1 MSGVGWALVA
11 LVGCTRV
18 PYTHRPQDLAVPSSL
33 SAALGQ
39 TTYAAVR
46 ARDTRLSA
54 TDDARRVAEV
64 GAAVGRAARLAGAP
78 WEVTLFDRD
87 SVDFWC
93 LPGGYVGVHAGALPV
108 ARDEAGLAHALG
120 HAVAHAVSRHPAE
133 RLGQQLPL
141 FGGLTGLYASLD
153 PRTPLSSAARGA
165 LWGALG
171 VGDDGTVAPP
181 FARLQEEEADVVG
194 LLLAAGAGFP
204 PTLAGAFWDRLAER
218 ADDPRADTFR
228 ALHPA
233 DVDRRARLAAWL
245 PLAEK
250 KYARNQRPGDPT
262 VARW

>member
-1 MSGVGWALVA
+1 MRAGAVALVA
-11 LVGCTRV
+11 CVGCTRV

-39 TTYAAVR
+39 STYAAVR

-54 TDDARRVAEV
+54 TDDARRVAAV
-64 GAAVGRAARLAGAP
+64 GAAVGRAARLTGAA

-87 SVDFWC
+87 TLDLWC

-120 HAVAHAVSRHPAE
+120 HAVAHAVARHPAE
-133 RLGQQLPL
+133 RLGQQLAL
-141 FGGLTGLYASLD
+141 FGGLGGLYASLD
-153 PRTPLSSAARGA
+153 PRTPLPPATRGA

-171 VGDDGTVAPP
+171 VGDVGSVAPP
-181 FARLQEEEADVVG
+181 FARLQEEEADAIG
-194 LLLAAGAGFP
+194 LLLAAGAGYP
-204 PTLAGAFWDRLAER
+204 PAAAGAFWDGVAAR
-218 ADDPRADTFR
+218 ADDPRTRAFR

-250 KYARNQRPGDPT
+250 KYARNRRPDDPSA
-262 VARW
+262 ARW

>member
-1 MSGVGWALVA
+1 VRCAALALVG

-18 PYTHRPQDLAVPSSL
+18 PYTHRPQDLTVPSSL

-46 ARDTRLSA
+46 ARDTRLAA
-54 TDDARRVAEV
+54 TEDARRVAEV
-64 GAAVGRAARLAGAP
+64 GSAVGRAAQLSGAT

-87 SVDFWC
+87 TVDLWC

-120 HAVAHAVSRHPAE
+120 HAVAHAVARHPAE
-133 RLGQQLPL
+133 RLGQQLAL
-141 FGGLTGLYASLD
+141 FGGLSGLFASLD
-153 PRTPLSSAARGA
+153 PRTPLSPAARGA

-171 VGDDGTVAPP
+171 VGDADTVAPP
-181 FARLQEEEADVVG
+181 FARLQEEEADVIG

-204 PTLAGAFWDRLAER
+204 PSAAGDFWDRLAARTHDPGTR
-218 ADDPRADTFR
+218 AFR
-228 ALHPA
+228 TLHPA
-233 DVDRRARLAAWL
+233 DGDRRARLAAWL

-250 KYARNQRPGDPT
+250 KYARNRRDGDPT